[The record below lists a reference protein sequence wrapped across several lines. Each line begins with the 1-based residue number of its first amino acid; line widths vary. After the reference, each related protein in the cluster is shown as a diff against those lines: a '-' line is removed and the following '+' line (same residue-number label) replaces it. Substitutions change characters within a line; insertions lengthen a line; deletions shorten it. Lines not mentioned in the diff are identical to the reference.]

1 MIKISETKLANKLA
15 HLETKKEL
23 MIEGLIQDEK
33 EMYDEENNYRD
44 FVDIR
49 FDKHFDYYF
58 NIIWDLKEEPV

>member
-1 MIKISETKLANKLA
+1 MIHISEIKLADKLA

-44 FVDIR
+44 FVNIR
-49 FDKHFDYYF
+49 FVKHFDYYF
-58 NIIWDLKEEPV
+58 DLVWSLKED

>member
-33 EMYDEENNYRD
+33 EMYDEENNYRE

-49 FDKHFDYYF
+49 FEKHFDYYF
-58 NIIWDLKEEPV
+58 DLIRDLKED

>member
-1 MIKISETKLANKLA
+1 MIKISEIELANKLA

-23 MIEGLIQDEK
+23 IIEGLIQDEK

-58 NIIWDLKEEPV
+58 NLVWNLKED

>member
-58 NIIWDLKEEPV
+58 DLIRDLKED

>member
-1 MIKISETKLANKLA
+1 MIKILETKLADKLA
-15 HLETKKEL
+15 HLRTKEEL
-23 MIEGLIQDEK
+23 MIEGLIQDEI

-58 NIIWDLKEEPV
+58 NIIWSLKED

>member
-58 NIIWDLKEEPV
+58 NIIWDLKED

>member
-1 MIKISETKLANKLA
+1 MIKILETKLADKLA
-15 HLETKKEL
+15 HLKTKEEL

-49 FDKHFDYYF
+49 FNKFFDYYF
-58 NIIWDLKEEPV
+58 DIIWDLKEN

>member
-1 MIKISETKLANKLA
+1 MIKILETKLADKLA
-15 HLETKKEL
+15 HLKTKEEL

-49 FDKHFDYYF
+49 FNKYFDYYF
-58 NIIWDLKEEPV
+58 DIIWDLKEN

>member
-15 HLETKKEL
+15 HLKTKEEL

-33 EMYDEENNYRD
+33 EMYIDDGNNYRD

-49 FDKHFDYYF
+49 FVKHFNYYF
-58 NIIWDLKEEPV
+58 CIIWNLKED

>member
-1 MIKISETKLANKLA
+1 MIKILATKLADKLA

-23 MIEGLIQDEK
+23 IIERLIEDEK

-49 FDKHFDYYF
+49 FNKFFDYYF
-58 NIIWDLKEEPV
+58 DLIWSLKED

>member
-33 EMYDEENNYRD
+33 EMYDEENNYRY

-49 FDKHFDYYF
+49 FDEHFDYYF
-58 NIIWDLKEEPV
+58 DLICSLKED

>member
-15 HLETKKEL
+15 HLKTKDEL

-33 EMYDEENNYRD
+33 EMYIEDGNNYRD

-49 FDKHFDYYF
+49 FVKHFNYYF
-58 NIIWDLKEEPV
+58 NLIWNLKEN

>member
-1 MIKISETKLANKLA
+1 MIKILETKLADKLA

-44 FVDIR
+44 FVNIR
-49 FDKHFDYYF
+49 FVKHFDYYF
-58 NIIWDLKEEPV
+58 DLVWSLKED